1 MAGFTASKGTF
12 DVIPG
17 QDRDFGSEQWRRVV
31 EQLTG
36 PARLAAYGYI
46 ETPMFEDTN
55 LFHRGVGESTDVVS
69 KEMFTFT
76 DRGERSLTLR
86 PEMTASVVRAVNE
99 HNMHRGQL
107 PVKLWYAGPMFRAER
122 PQAGRYR
129 QFTQVGIEA
138 LGVDDAALD
147 AEVIALGVHA
157 FAAVGLPNVQLLL
170 NSMGDANCRPSYT
183 DVLRTYLRDNLPD
196 ANADTLRR
204 LELNPLRIL
213 DDKRPDMA
221 EVIAGAPILA
231 DSLCD
236 ECREY
241 DARVREHL
249 ADLGIAYV
257 DAPRLVRGLDYYRR
271 TTFEFQHGLL
281 GAQNAVGGGGRYDG
295 LSETIGGD
303 PLPGIGWAFGVE
315 RIILALKAEG
325 VTPDGPPRCDVFIV
339 PLGAEAKRAAVR
351 YVDALR
357 GLGIAADMAYGDRG
371 LKGAMKGADRSG
383 ARLALVLGD
392 RDLAAGKAPLKNLR
406 TGEQSPVSL
415 DDAPAHIAAALQQLE
430 KENE

>member
-1 MAGFTASKGTF
+1 MAFTASKGTF

-17 QDRDFGSEQWRRVV
+17 LDRDFGSEQWRRVV
-31 EQLTG
+31 DLLTQ

-46 ETPMFEDTN
+46 ETPIFEDTA

-99 HNMHRGQL
+99 HSLHRGQL
-107 PVKLWYAGPMFRAER
+107 PVKLWYAGAMFRAER

-147 AEVIALGVHA
+147 AEVIALGVRA
-157 FAAVGLPNVQLLL
+157 FAAVGLPHVQLLL
-170 NSMGDANCRPSYT
+170 NSMGDANCRPAYT
-183 DVLRTYLRDNLPD
+183 ELLRSYLRDNLPSP
-196 ANADTLRR
+196 NAETLRR

-213 DDKRPDMA
+213 DDKRADMA
-221 EVIAGAPILA
+221 DVIAGAPILA

-236 ECREY
+236 ECRAY
-241 DARVREHL
+241 DAAVRGHL
-249 ADLGIAYV
+249 DDLEIAYV

-295 LSETIGGD
+295 LSESIGGD

-315 RIILALKAEG
+315 RILLALKAEA
-325 VTPDGPPRCDVFIV
+325 VAIDVAPRCEVYVV
-339 PLGAEAKRAAVR
+339 PLGAAAKKAAVR

-383 ARLALVLGD
+383 ARLALILGD
-392 RDLAAGKAPLKNLR
+392 RDLAAGEAPLKNLT

-415 DDAPAHIAAALQQLE
+415 DDAAAHIAAALHDLS
-430 KENE
+430 